1 MLTVAVHF
9 CLRNTTGTHPLQP
22 LQLQKEESKTR
33 SAPLHSPGHIKILGR
48 FFYKR
53 NANELFLTVI
63 CRLILF
69 IP

>member
-1 MLTVAVHF
+1 MLTVAFLSQKHN
-9 CLRNTTGTHPLQP
+9 RSHPLRP

-63 CRLILF
+63 CHSI
-69 IP
+69 